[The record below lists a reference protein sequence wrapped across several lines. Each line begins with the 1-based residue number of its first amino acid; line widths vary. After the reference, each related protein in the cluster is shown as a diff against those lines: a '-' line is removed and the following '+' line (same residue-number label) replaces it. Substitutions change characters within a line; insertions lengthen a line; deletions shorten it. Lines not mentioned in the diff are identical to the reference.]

1 MTREEFEKLKVGDK
15 VRHPFGGIGVVVEKD
30 NMTYVVRDK
39 SFGDNGEVCFAW
51 NEGKVVN
58 ELKK

>member
-39 SFGDNGEVCFAW
+39 RLGENGEVCFAW
-51 NEGKVVN
+51 NEGNRV
-58 ELKK
+58 

>member
-1 MTREEFEKLKVGDK
+1 MTREEFEKMKVGDN

-39 SFGDNGEVCFAW
+39 RFGDSDVCFAW

-58 ELKK
+58 EVKK